1 METPNVRLAK
11 KAAGG
16 DHLLVSAASD
26 GTFRPAHKSPARVF
40 LERLQAVGLLFLI
53 IGLPVATFGFGPS
66 ILGRYDDGHR
76 MNVVCRVD
84 SAEANMSSS
93 RSAKGAG
100 GAQPQ
105 VTFHANCGNLL
116 YLEGVDRSS
125 MQRIASAVE
134 PGERYRFTVG
144 AGSFRLRAGLKI
156 RKVAPEIYSY
166 TGVLASE
173 TPRRGSRDSPNDE

>member
-1 METPNVRLAK
+1 M
-11 KAAGG
+11 
-16 DHLLVSAASD
+16 SAAPD
-26 GTFRPAHKSPARVF
+26 HTLRRPHRSPARVF
-40 LERLQAVGLLFLI
+40 LERSQAVGLLFLI
-53 IGLPVATFGFGPS
+53 IGLPVTTFGFGPS
-66 ILGRYDDGHR
+66 ILASYDDGHR
-76 MNVVCRVD
+76 MKVVCRVD

-105 VTFHANCGNLL
+105 VTSHTNCGKLL

-156 RKVAPEIYSY
+156 LKVAPEIYSY
-166 TGVLASE
+166 TAVTASE
-173 TPRRGSRDSPNDE
+173 APRRGPRDSPNDE